1 MTFFL
6 IPLNLTKPNLNLNL
20 TYPILSYITV
30 QYIPSLHPSS
40 QLGQVV
46 RRDVGTI
53 PLELVQLETAGLVL
67 RWSPLEGPDTHHI
80 TLADVDHLIDSLHHQ
95 LVSIGS

>member
-1 MTFFL
+1 MPNNFHFI
-6 IPLNLTKPNLNLNL
+6 IPHGKCF
-20 TYPILSYITV
+20 
-30 QYIPSLHPSS
+30 HS

-67 RWSPLEGPDTHHI
+67 RWSPMEGPDTHHI
-80 TLADVDHLIDSLHHQ
+80 TLADVDHLIHSLHHQ
-95 LVSIGS
+95 LVRS